1 MIFLTYKQAMELIRN
16 VVEMNERVS
25 KEEEVQLAL
34 DMLEELVDEER
45 KEKYNETN

>member
-25 KEEEVQLAL
+25 KEEEVQLTL